1 MKRVILFGAP
11 GAGKGTQAD
20 ILEETYG
27 YKKISTGD
35 LIRAEVAAQTDIGR
49 EVKAVMEK
57 GELVPDITIIRILK
71 KRLNQDDIAQANG
84 YIMDGFPR
92 TRPQAEELSRMEADR
107 EVAIYL
113 NIVHEDVVVGRLL
126 SRLTCS
132 DCGAI
137 FNTENNPPQKTGQ
150 CDFCAGPLRQRADD
164 NEETI
169 RKRIGVY
176 RQQTQPVID
185 YYREKG
191 RLHEIDASG
200 SVEDVGE
207 KLGQVMLQGRE

>member
-20 ILEETYG
+20 MLEKKYG

-35 LIRAEVAAQTDIGR
+35 LIRAEVAAKTNVGL
-49 EVKAVMEK
+49 EVKAIMES
-57 GELVPDITIIRILK
+57 GELVPDKTIIEILK
-71 KRLNQDDIAQANG
+71 KRLNQNDIIQTNG

-92 TRPQAEELSRMEADR
+92 TRPQAEELSRMEVDY

-113 NIVHEDVVVGRLL
+113 NIIDEDVVVRRLI

-132 DCGAI
+132 KCGAI
-137 FNTENNPPQKTGQ
+137 FNVENNPPKRIGQ
-150 CDFCAGPLRQRADD
+150 CDFCAGPLQQRADD

-169 RKRIGVY
+169 RNRIGVY
-176 RQQTQPVID
+176 KQQTQPVID

-191 RLHEIDASG
+191 VLHEIDASG
-200 SVEDVGE
+200 SVENVAV
-207 KLGQVMLQGRE
+207 KLGQMIR